1 MLRQALLTLVLL
13 GATALPS
20 LAADT
25 TQLDQGL
32 KALAQGQYKEAVS
45 KLEQYTRLQPEDRA
59 ALQALAQG
67 YLELKQFE
75 LADATLNTAQGLDR
89 SDPRTHFLRGRL
101 RLAQQDYLRAR
112 SEFRTVLYFKAQ
124 TGELWYYLAQ
134 TYQALGD
141 SAAAADALSQGLSAA
156 DTPPDTQAR
165 LLLLQASQ
173 EPKNSQD
180 LIEKALAIKGLSP
193 AMQADLTA
201 RQADLMIAGGDLQTL
216 ILRQLKLLEKSLG
229 SEEQAQ
235 RVMAQTESWLGKSKH
250 AKQDW
255 EFYLK
260 QLEGLNEKKPTPLL
274 RRQLI
279 RLYHRQGLYENLQT
293 LYQLD
298 LLENGSKMSE
308 KELAAAYHRLAD
320 VFLKEGFLDFA
331 FNNYEH
337 ASNLDAHDTEALKR
351 MGVLYMVAEKP
362 NDSIKLFEKARQEL
376 PQDRENLLFMSMA
389 QALLYHDDEARQ
401 LLGMVPADFRPE
413 LRARIETILLAEE
426 RKVDM
431 RFWQLLIPD
440 NKIFGTN

>member
-67 YLELKQFE
+67 YLELKQLE
-75 LADATLNTAQGLDR
+75 LADATLNTVQGLDR

-101 RLAQQDYLRAR
+101 RLAQQDYQRAR
-112 SEFRTVLYFKAQ
+112 SEFRTVLYLKAQ

-141 SAAAADALSQGLSAA
+141 TAAAADALGQGLSAA
-156 DTPPDTQAR
+156 DAPPDTQAR
-165 LLLLQASQ
+165 LLLLQAAQ

-180 LIEKALAIKGLSP
+180 LLEKALAIKGLSP

-201 RQADLMIAGGDLQTL
+201 RQADLMIANGDLQTL
-216 ILRQLKLLEKSLG
+216 ILRQAKLLEKSLG

-235 RVMAQTESWLGKSKH
+235 RVMAQTEAWLGKSKR

-260 QLEGLNEKKPTPLL
+260 QLEGLNDKKPTPLL

-279 RLYHRQGLYENLQT
+279 RLYQRQGQYERLQT
-293 LYQLD
+293 MYQYD

-320 VFLKEGFLDFA
+320 VFLKEGFLDFS
-331 FNNYEH
+331 FNNYER
-337 ASNLDAHDTEALKR
+337 ASNNDPHDLEALKR
-351 MGVLYMVAEKP
+351 MGAIYLVADKP
-362 NDSIKLFEKARQEL
+362 NDSVKLFERVRQEQ
-376 PQDRENLLFMSMA
+376 PQDRENLLFMGVA
-389 QALLYHDDEARQ
+389 QALLYHDDDARQ
-401 LLGMVPADFRPE
+401 LLGLVPADFRPE
-413 LRARIETILLAEE
+413 LRTRLEALLLSQE
-426 RKVDM
+426 RKADL
-431 RFWQLLIPD
+431 RLLQVMIPD
-440 NKIFGTN
+440 NKILGAE